1 MLRVLRYCFLFA
13 LAVCFLFVQPAMA
26 QGIKGNLVSADW
38 LEKNLKKPDVLVLD
52 ASPTQNYTAKHIPG
66 AVSVSFTQ
74 EESKSLGV
82 NLSYGG
88 GVDYFTDTENCPY
101 AFQEMPVR
109 EMEKLFQSWGVSPH
123 RKVVIYDQGGFF
135 LATRLFFSLYYH
147 GFPTKNLY
155 ILDGGLAKWQEEGLA
170 VTKEITPP
178 PKKGSFKIKK
188 LNKDIK
194 AQLPEFLAAAG
205 DPVKNA
211 LVEGLTPSWHFGE
224 ALNYDRRG
232 HIPFAIMVNST
243 GTDFYNSDKTFKSR
257 EEIQKMLT
265 YLGIRPEQKIYTH

>member
-1 MLRVLRYCFLFA
+1 MLKILKTCFLSVLAGCLLFA
-13 LAVCFLFVQPAMA
+13 VPVMA
-26 QGIKGNLVSADW
+26 QGIKGNLVSVDW

-52 ASPTQNYTAKHIPG
+52 ASPTQNYTANHIPG

-109 EMEKLFQSWGVSPH
+109 EMEKLFQSWGVSPN
-123 RKVVIYDQGGFF
+123 RKIVIYDQGIGM
-135 LATRLFFSLYYH
+135 LATRLFYSLYYH

-155 ILDGGLAKWQEEGLA
+155 ILDGSITKWREEGLP
-170 VTKEITPP
+170 VTKEITPA
-178 PKKGSFKIKK
+178 PKKGNFKISK
-188 LNKDIK
+188 LNKNIK
-194 AQLPEFLAAAG
+194 ATLPEILAATG
-205 DPVKNA
+205 DRVNNTV
-211 LVEGLTPSWHFGE
+211 VEGLGPSWHFGE

-232 HIPFAIMVNST
+232 HIPFAIMANFA
-243 GTDFYNSDKTFKSR
+243 DFFNKDKTYKSR
-257 EEIQKMLT
+257 EEIKKMLT
-265 YLGIRPEQKIYTH
+265 YLGIRPEQQIYTQ